1 MKNYYQKKG
10 PYTLRE
16 NTYRR
21 MRYLIADYDFFKAV
35 NFDLYVQAI
44 ENAMQAIPSE
54 YVRPVQEHLI
64 YRKPYAYFDYVSE
77 STLKKWVQRYIWH
90 VAKELGEI

>member
-21 MRYLIADYDFFKAV
+21 MRYLIADYDFFKA
-35 NFDLYVQAI
+35 A
-44 ENAMQAIPSE
+44 
-54 YVRPVQEHLI
+54 
-64 YRKPYAYFDYVSE
+64 
-77 STLKKWVQRYIWH
+77 QR
-90 VAKELGEI
+90 GEIEFYQSKDVLILIFMSKQSIMQCKQSQVNT